1 MFLEIHEGICQ
12 ISVDNM
18 RYLNFPH
25 NLVFVHLSKS
35 FDRDFAE
42 NIAEVYIALSNH
54 VSVNFWQKYVP
65 EKWLTDTDST
75 LHTLVPSAPPPKP
88 PNYPHSVEEN
98 IHISYVAYDPF
109 SCCLFDLSSRLG
121 GIVESTAWR
130 RVTRWESVEEMIHD
144 QRLIRQKWLWA
155 YCVGIKKKDLHCWRN
170 WYQFR
175 DIRLYRLYNVH
186 DVWK

>member
-65 EKWLTDTDST
+65 EK
-75 LHTLVPSAPPPKP
+75 
-88 PNYPHSVEEN
+88 
-98 IHISYVAYDPF
+98 
-109 SCCLFDLSSRLG
+109 
-121 GIVESTAWR
+121 
-130 RVTRWESVEEMIHD
+130 
-144 QRLIRQKWLWA
+144 
-155 YCVGIKKKDLHCWRN
+155 
-170 WYQFR
+170 
-175 DIRLYRLYNVH
+175 
-186 DVWK
+186 